1 MKGHSVASLGRWLRV
16 TVSSTLRVTPVL
28 YIQGRSA
35 SGDAKF
41 YDKAE
46 IGREERLEELKAEC

>member
-1 MKGHSVASLGRWLRV
+1 M
-16 TVSSTLRVTPVL
+16 TVSSTLRVDVSAVH
-28 YIQGRSA
+28 QGRSA

-41 YDKAE
+41 YDKAG